1 LDKGRYYYLNKAL
14 EAIPEKYKDL
24 KKMPLT
30 AQERE
35 KILRGQSMVRI
46 FLDRQ
51 RKDKGGK

>member
-1 LDKGRYYYLNKAL
+1 LDRDKFYHLKRRLDG
-14 EAIPEKYKDL
+14 IPEKYKDL

-35 KILRGQSMVRI
+35 KILRGQSIVRI

-51 RKDKGGK
+51 RKNKGGK